1 MILFKR
7 KVKYEKIL
15 VGYWFFVPILFGVY
29 FFIMNLKNNNTME
42 QTLKTDN
49 PLLAMGMLVSFLLVI
64 QGMSFILLDR
74 QVENS
79 NQAKRYFLT
88 FSIFQQLLMF
98 NIIGSAL
105 SFLAYRQLPEK
116 NQTKLHVKPWLLG
129 IITFI
134 VLLSIIIAVIQ
145 IRQLIL

>member
-7 KVKYEKIL
+7 KINYEKIL
-15 VGYWFFVPILFGVY
+15 VGYWFFVPILFGIY
-29 FFIMNLKNNNTME
+29 FFIMNLKNNSTIE

-64 QGMSFILLDR
+64 QGMTFILLNR
-74 QVENS
+74 QGENS
-79 NQAKRYFLT
+79 NQVKRYFLT

-116 NQTKLHVKPWLLG
+116 NQTKLNVKPWLLG

-134 VLLSIIIAVIQ
+134 IFLSIIIAWIQ